1 MKFILLL
8 ASTLI
13 ALGNDAALNPGGHG
27 PTTLGEFVGD
37 ESVIRMV
44 SEKIDIRFS
53 KTESEV
59 HCRFVFRSGKTTGD
73 AIQLVGFPDILEHE
87 DYAGVIRKLE
97 TFVDGRKVESR
108 KERGWFAV
116 EPFGTPKCGLGKPPP
131 ETRPEHVQLADFHV
145 ITVTFPPDKDVII
158 ERHYLANNGGDV
170 FGTIWFDYSTDTG
183 AVWRGTIGQADFHVK
198 LDGLTVDDLAFED
211 GPQKN
216 PPRSQW
222 GWCAP
227 NRAEWKIVSPTELT
241 MTWKDFEPAA
251 HQTRR
256 GIALRTWSKGLPD
269 MKPNPESKP

>member
-1 MKFILLL
+1 MKFLPTL
-8 ASTLI
+8 ATTVI

-44 SEKIDIRFS
+44 SEKIDIRFA

-59 HCRFVFRSGKTTGD
+59 RCRFVFRSGKITGD
-73 AIQLVGFPDILEHE
+73 ARQWVGFPDILERE
-87 DYAGVIRKLE
+87 NYAGTIRKLE
-97 TFVDGRKVESR
+97 TLVDGRKVESR
-108 KERGWFAV
+108 KQRGWFAAAPW
-116 EPFGTPKCGLGKPPP
+116 ETPKCGLGKPPP
-131 ETRPEHVQLADFHV
+131 ELRPEHVQLADFHV
-145 ITVTFPPDKDVII
+145 ITVSFPPDKDVVI
-158 ERHYLANNGGDV
+158 ERHYVADNGGDV
-170 FGTIWFDYSTDTG
+170 FGSIWFDYSTHTG
-183 AVWRGTIGQADFHVK
+183 AVWRGTIGRADFHVK

-227 NRAEWKIVSPTELT
+227 NRAEWRIVSPTELT
-241 MTWKDFEPAA
+241 MTWNDFEPAV

-256 GIALRTWSKGLPD
+256 AIRLTTWSKGMTD
-269 MKPNPESKP
+269 TKPGSASKP